1 LYNKEIDSLRRGDRI
16 AFNSTLAG
24 LGDSSHLHHLHT
36 FGIQKLPG
44 HKDVENHS
52 HSNGRYK
59 IAPDSVITAEKQLT
73 DQVNNDAEA
82 PDEVQAN

>member
-1 LYNKEIDSLRRGDRI
+1 M
-16 AFNSTLAG
+16 
-24 LGDSSHLHHLHT
+24 
-36 FGIQKLPG
+36 
-44 HKDVENHS
+44 ENHS

-59 IAPDSVITAEKQLT
+59 IAPDSVITAEPEKQLT